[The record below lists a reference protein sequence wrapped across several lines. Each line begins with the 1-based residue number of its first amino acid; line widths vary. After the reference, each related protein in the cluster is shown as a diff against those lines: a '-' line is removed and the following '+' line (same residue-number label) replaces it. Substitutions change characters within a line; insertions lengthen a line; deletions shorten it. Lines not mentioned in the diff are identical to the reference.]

1 VPNLKASVGKT
12 PKFIALIL
20 AFTMLFLSVN
30 LSLGTQSQTEYQRY
44 VHNSYTDSLGNFT
57 YVEKPVF
64 PVLIANNSVPIGQ
77 NYTIVS
83 PLEAGHSYHV
93 YCYGAWVNTG
103 PSPKTDYD
111 IYVYNPE
118 GTLESQHTEAAG
130 LPEHLGT
137 TVDAPFFG
145 PQKTGNYT
153 FVLANDARES
163 HGSQQAT
170 FMIIEN
176 IKYDMWHSLYV
187 QGTNGSQPFFNT
199 SWAYE
204 FMTDSP
210 KIEVYLKVPNSLDM
224 YEARLYLMNSPQ
236 SIKINNVSLPYELGL
251 YGNGTGVGGYNME
264 SEGYRGVAY
273 ASCEFFGQDMYLNY
287 STPTKGLNVYHIVL
301 MGEVGE
307 GNVDFLIKTSFGGKL
322 SPLTIPKKV
331 TPNNE
336 TLISYVTNSTQLENA
351 TLNYTIDNWKN
362 TTQINM
368 SLDNRTCNATIPK
381 QQAGSLLQ
389 YNISATDILKNNLT
403 AIGNFTVK
411 NDSQI
416 TNFNA
421 TKNPLVLGNNITVT
435 GTVSTQTI
443 DTPIQ
448 VKFTLL
454 NETKN
459 VNCVALD
466 NGTFTAS
473 FAPQTSGLW
482 TAQAFFKGN
491 DKAYETESGT
501 IPITV
506 NEPTFIQKNGL
517 FLGVGFIGAIGAVG
531 AVVYVKKYRGS

>member
-1 VPNLKASVGKT
+1 V
-12 PKFIALIL
+12 
-20 AFTMLFLSVN
+20 
-30 LSLGTQSQTEYQRY
+30 
-44 VHNSYTDSLGNFT
+44 
-57 YVEKPVF
+57 
-64 PVLIANNSVPIGQ
+64 
-77 NYTIVS
+77 
-83 PLEAGHSYHV
+83 
-93 YCYGAWVNTG
+93 
-103 PSPKTDYD
+103 
-111 IYVYNPE
+111 
-118 GTLESQHTEAAG
+118 
-130 LPEHLGT
+130 
-137 TVDAPFFG
+137 

-163 HGSQQAT
+163 HGCQQAT
-170 FMIIEN
+170 LMIIEN
-176 IKYDMWHSLYV
+176 IECNKWYSTAIV
-187 QGTNGSQPFFNT
+187 GKNGSTPTFCT

-204 FMTDSP
+204 FLSDSP
-210 KIEVYLKVPNSLDM
+210 KIEVYVNVPEKLDM
-224 YEARLYLMNSPQ
+224 YEARLYLMSNPQ
-236 SIKINNVSLPYELGL
+236 SLIVNNVSLAWEIGL

-264 SEGYRGVAY
+264 PDGNCGVAY
-273 ASCEFFGQDMYLNY
+273 ASCEFLGQDMHLNY
-287 STPTKGLNVYHIVL
+287 STSSKAMNLYHLVL

-307 GNVDFLIKTSFGGKL
+307 GTIDFLIKTSFSGAL
-322 SPLTIPKKV
+322 SQLTVPKKV

-336 TLISYVTNSTQLENA
+336 AVIAYSTNSTQLEKA
-351 TLNYTIDNWKN
+351 VLNYTIDDWKN

-368 SLDNRTCNATIPK
+368 VCDNRTCNVTIPK
-381 QQAGSLLQ
+381 QQAGTIVK
-389 YNISATDILKNNLT
+389 YNVQANDILKNNLNAT
-403 AIGNFTVK
+403 GNFTVK

-435 GTVSTQTI
+435 GIVSTQTANAS
-443 DTPIQ
+443 IQ

-473 FAPQTSGLW
+473 FAPQSSGVW
-482 TAQAFFKGN
+482 TAQAVFKGN
-491 DKAYETESGT
+491 AKTYESESDI